1 MTNKIAIIKTYDPP
15 MVAVR
20 YRPGRAHAGSAWV
33 VRELIK
39 TDDDKLG
46 FVTVEELPEKN
57 KNNIFVE
64 SYFISELM
72 AREEWDKL
80 KDDRLQ
86 DEIDRLC
93 INQKNN

>member
-1 MTNKIAIIKTYDPP
+1 MTNQIVIIKTYDPP

-46 FVTVEELPEKN
+46 FVTMEELPEKN

-64 SYFISELM
+64 SYFVSELM
-72 AREEWDKL
+72 TREEWDKL

>member
-1 MTNKIAIIKTYDPP
+1 MTNKIVIIKTYDPP

-20 YRPGRAHAGSAWV
+20 YRPGQAHAGYAWV

-46 FVTVEELPEKN
+46 FVTVEKLPENN
-57 KNNIFVE
+57 KNSIFVE
-64 SYFISELM
+64 SHFVSELM
-72 AREEWDKL
+72 TREEWDKL